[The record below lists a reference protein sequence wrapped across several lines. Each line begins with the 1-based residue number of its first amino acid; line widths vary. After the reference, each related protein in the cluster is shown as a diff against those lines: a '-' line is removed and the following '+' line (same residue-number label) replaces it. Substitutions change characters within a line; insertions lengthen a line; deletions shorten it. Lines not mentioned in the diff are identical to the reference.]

1 MVLCCKDAKYTI
13 CRVILASLEGRRE
26 EVRASARERERD
38 RDRDPKVIL
47 LPPRR

>member
-38 RDRDPKVIL
+38 RDPKVIL